1 MKEIKRGKNGDF
13 LVVFHDKKNYELL
26 TDGLFKNKMWKLK
39 KEPTIFYQI
48 KIHKIIT
55 IMFYYLFVGLF
66 LTYIFKKMIKATS
79 CEQNLK
85 LN

>member
-1 MKEIKRGKNGDF
+1 MEIF
-13 LVVFHDKKNYELL
+13 LLCFMTKKNYELL

-55 IMFYYLFVGLF
+55 KMFYFLFVGLF
-66 LTYIFKKMIKATS
+66 LTYIFKKMLKATPV
-79 CEQNLK
+79 EQNTK